1 MDPFSNKIYAKHL
14 DVKIGFFVIDWV
26 TDILFKKIKEKPLIN
41 SENIVN
47 QSILFIYLEYVFFN
61 RY

>member
-47 QSILFIYLEYVFFN
+47 QSILFIY
-61 RY
+61 